1 MKQAMLSAM
10 CQRELAQ
17 ADLKAIGRS
26 RGFDAET
33 TASRVLLQHAFLS
46 EQGLSGAMASLTE
59 TEILGLHLL
68 HHRGEAV
75 ELEYFQRI
83 YPDSAAKDRYVTYT
97 ARFKGVL
104 QKVKANLVRRGLLLF
119 HTLPQGIQN
128 ESVSERMRFLFPEE
142 FAPFLP
148 APFPPRSLGAA
159 VTREHRKEVTQPKL
173 MEILKLGHARTS
185 DSKGREDECWSLT
198 DGELLF
204 GGKPF
209 SLERFRAWPVRR
221 LAAGFPGVKE
231 QVDAFRPVPMLL
243 YALSRLGEDEWAAPD
258 DLLPFW
264 KLGLPG
270 GRTPEPRAVC
280 DAGFECGL
288 LEAAVQDGTRLFRWR
303 GLVDT
308 ASGTPPEHFLAVEN
322 SEEIRIDLERVPLE
336 ALARLSQV
344 SHLRVVE
351 GRLRA
356 APSHLKISHT
366 PAATLESEVF
376 RWLRQNHT
384 GFRTAVENI
393 EEKRGKLIVHENL
406 LVAKVN
412 DPALQVTIEREF
424 AAPGQLVELARGFV
438 AFPTGLLPRV
448 QAWMRKSGHVIRS
461 VSSHDTDRA

>member
-10 CQRELAQ
+10 CQRELALV
-17 ADLKAIGRS
+17 DFKAIGRS
-26 RGFDAET
+26 RGFDGET
-33 TASRVLLQHAFLS
+33 TASRVLLQHALLS
-46 EQGLSGAMASLTE
+46 ERGLSEAMALLTE

-75 ELEYFQRI
+75 GLDFFQRI
-83 YPDSAAKDRYVTYT
+83 YPDSAAKDRYGTYT

-119 HTLPQGIQN
+119 CTLSPGIQN
-128 ESVSERMRFLFPEE
+128 QSVSERMRFLFPEE

-148 APFPPRSLGAA
+148 APFPPRCLGAA
-159 VTREHRKEVTQPKL
+159 VTREHRKEVSQSKL
-173 MEILKLGHARTS
+173 MEILQLGHARTS
-185 DSKGREDECWSLT
+185 DSKGREDECWTLT

-209 SLERFRAWPVRR
+209 SAERFRAWPVRR
-221 LAAGFPGVKE
+221 LAADFPGVKGE
-231 QVDAFRPVPMLL
+231 VEAFRPVPLL
-243 YALSRLGEDEWAAPD
+243 RYALSRLGEDEWAAPD

-270 GRTPEPRAVC
+270 GKRPEPRAVC

-288 LEAAVQDGTRLFRWR
+288 LEASVQDGLRLYRWR
-303 GLVDT
+303 GLVDA
-308 ASGTPPEHFLAVEN
+308 ASGTPPEHFVAVED
-322 SEEIRIDLERVPLE
+322 SEEIQIDLERVPLE
-336 ALARLSQV
+336 ALARLTEV
-344 SHLRVVE
+344 SHLRVAE

-356 APSHLKISHT
+356 APSLLKISHS

-376 RWLRQNHT
+376 RWLRHNHT
-384 GFRTAVENI
+384 GFRTTVENV

-412 DPALQVTIEREF
+412 DPTLQVTLEREF
-424 AAPGQLVELARGFV
+424 AAPGQLVVLARGFV

-461 VSSHDTDRA
+461 LSSHDTD